1 MTEHEKLMSFV
12 EDTLND
18 GNKRCNAIAYDD
30 ESYFNVQ
37 NVRIAFHRDH
47 NRQYAA
53 LLRFC
58 AANGLIVVSTTP
70 ATLETVVRVSTNE
83 EE

>member
-1 MTEHEKLMSFV
+1 MSEYKKLLSFV

-18 GNKRCNAIAYDD
+18 GNKVCNAIAYDS

-37 NVRIAFHRDH
+37 NVRIGFQRKHRE
-47 NRQYAA
+47 QYAA

-58 AANGLIVVSTTP
+58 ADNNLIVVSTLP
-70 ATLETVVRVSTNE
+70 ATLETVVRTSTVE
-83 EE
+83 G